1 MVKNLLFLM
10 IILFSFQLSAQSD
23 RWQQAA
29 DYDMEIDMDVE
40 TDQFEGVQTIKYTNN
55 SPDTL
60 DKIFY
65 HLYFNAF
72 QPGSMMDER
81 SLTISDPDKRVG
93 DRISKLSPR
102 EIGFQQV
109 NSLTIDGDACEY
121 ETEGTILEVKLPKP
135 IMPGKTVKLKMEFLA
150 QVPLQIRRSGRDSKE
165 GIRYSMTQWYPK
177 LCNYDYQGWHANPY
191 VGREFYGIWG
201 DFDVKISIDKK
212 YVIGAS
218 GQLQNPKKIGMGYGD
233 SDKAKMSLK
242 KKRTWHF
249 VAEKVH
255 DFAWAADPDYTHL
268 TKMAGETEIHY
279 LFQDGPKTNEN
290 WNKLHEAVEVALPYI
305 NKRFGKY
312 PYPVYYLIQ
321 GGDGG
326 MEYAMCTLITGE
338 RTYGSLVGVT
348 IHELMH
354 SWYQMVL
361 GTNEALYPW
370 MDEGFTSYA
379 TAEVMNYLRA
389 QGVLEGEPQKDA
401 LYNNVRNFAN
411 FTQSGMEEPLSTHA
425 DHYTTNTAYGAGS
438 YTKGSVFLKQL
449 EYIMGQEAFDETML
463 RYYHEWKFKHPNTND
478 FIRVAEKQS
487 GLELDWFKEYFIN
500 TTHTM
505 DYGIAEVVG
514 NDEKSVVKLQKIGV
528 HPMPVDVLI
537 ETTDGEQILYHIPLR
552 MMRGE
557 KPNEK
562 FFESYKV
569 GKDWPWTHANYDL
582 EVDIPASKIEAV
594 VIDPT
599 LRMADI
605 DLENNVYP
613 RLNVQ
618 EGQ

>member
-1 MVKNLLFLM
+1 MIRNFFLIVSILCSLNL
-10 IILFSFQLSAQSD
+10 IAQTD

-29 DYDMEIDMDVE
+29 DYEMEIDMDVE
-40 TDQFEGVQTIKYTNN
+40 TDRFEGIQTINYTNN

-60 DKIFY
+60 DRIFY

-72 QPGSMMDER
+72 QPGSMMDVR
-81 SLTISDPDKRVG
+81 SRTISDPDKRVG
-93 DRISKLSPR
+93 DRISKLTPR
-102 EIGFQQV
+102 EIGFQEV
-109 NSLTIDGDACEY
+109 KSLTLNGAACTY
-121 ETEGTILEVKLPKP
+121 ITEGTILEVQLPTP
-135 IMPGKTVKLKMEFLA
+135 ILPGKTVKLKMEFLA
-150 QVPLQIRRSGRDSKE
+150 QVPLQIRRSGRDNKE

-191 VGREFYGIWG
+191 IGREFYGIWG
-201 DFDVKISIDKK
+201 NFDVKISINKK
-212 YVIGAS
+212 YLVGGS
-218 GQLQNPKKIGMGYGD
+218 GQLQNAKKIGMGYDGI
-233 SDKAKMSLK
+233 DKAKMSLK

-268 TKMAGETEIHY
+268 TEMAGETEFHY

-290 WNKLHEAVEVALPYI
+290 WNKLHEALEVALPYI

-312 PYPVYYLIQ
+312 PYPVYYIMQ

-338 RTYGSLVGVT
+338 RTFGSLVGVS

-389 QGVLEGEPQKDA
+389 KGVLEGEPQKDA
-401 LYNNVRNFAN
+401 LYNNIRNFAD
-411 FTQSGMEEPLSTHA
+411 FTQSGMEEPLATHA

-449 EYIMGQEAFDETML
+449 EYIIGQEAFDKTML
-463 RYYHEWKFKHPNTND
+463 RYFNEWKFKHPNTND

-500 TTHTM
+500 STHTI
-505 DYGIAEVVG
+505 DYGIAEVNG
-514 NDEKSVVKLQKIGV
+514 DDKKSTIKLEKLGV
-528 HPMPVDVLI
+528 MPMPIDVLI
-537 ETTDGEQILYHIPLR
+537 ETTDGEQILYTIPLR
-552 MMRGE
+552 IMRGE
-557 KPNEK
+557 KSNEK
-562 FFESYKV
+562 FFESYNV
-569 GKDWPWTHANYDL
+569 AKDWPWTNAIYDL

-599 LRMADI
+599 LRMVDI
-605 DLENNVYP
+605 NLENNVYP
-613 RLNVQ
+613 RLNGD